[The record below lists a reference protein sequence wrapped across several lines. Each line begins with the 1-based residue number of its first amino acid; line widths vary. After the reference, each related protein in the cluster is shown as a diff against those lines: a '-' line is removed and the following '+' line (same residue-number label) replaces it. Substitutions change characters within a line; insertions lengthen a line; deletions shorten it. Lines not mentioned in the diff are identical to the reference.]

1 MKHLLHIFITFITV
15 VCIAVV
21 AGCAD
26 NSRLRDDIDRAGRLA
41 DTCPDSAIAL
51 LDSLSPAINQADKA
65 TRMRY
70 DLMLIKSRDKAYIE
84 HRNDSMITPVVEYF
98 TGHSDPDL
106 TPLALY
112 YAGRVYSDLGN
123 APRALDYFQ
132 QALTTIGDDT
142 IKHYGI
148 YKVCHSQMAELF
160 MHQRLYRY
168 ALESAEKAVD
178 LTSKS
183 TLPID
188 YITIG
193 GVFSSLGVQ
202 DSIFPLYNKAYEMA
216 LAQNDIN
223 VISRVQRQI
232 AWEYYDMGEIDK
244 ADSVLNRLKN
254 VDKIIDYKDQYYGIW
269 ARVKVE
275 KGDYKSSFPYIKWLV
290 DSGNVYD
297 KSYANAA
304 LANYYKEMPN
314 EYDKSIK
321 HFNRY
326 ILLLDSVNKLKQ
338 TDAIAKIQGYYNYS
352 IREKENNALLKKDSK
367 KNLFIVIL
375 VGSILLIV
383 SIFLFIVRDI
393 QRKRLDLKCRN
404 FTLQEIIESTRKN
417 SQEHCSK
424 LQAKIDELE
433 EMLNKI
439 EEVNSSAVII
449 KLKKSRTLLS
459 EAMSNAEER
468 AENHLKLM
476 SSPIVIEFH
485 DRLRT
490 GKRILPSSPE
500 WNELSQ
506 TVDEYNPGFIEKL
519 VSVCRLSDR
528 EMQIS
533 LLLKIEFF
541 PIEIAEFL
549 GLSPSAISSIRKRLM
564 KRIFSETENAPKN
577 WDEFIRLL

>member
-1 MKHLLHIFITFITV
+1 MKHLLHIFITV

-26 NSRLRDDIDRAGRLA
+26 NSRLRDDIARAGRLA
-41 DTCPDSAIAL
+41 DTRSDSAIAL
-51 LDSLSPAINQADKA
+51 LDSLSPAIDQADKA

-70 DLMLIKSRDKAYIE
+70 DLMLVKSRDKAYIE
-84 HRNDSMITPVVEYF
+84 HRNDSMIAPVVEYF
-98 TGHSDPDL
+98 ADHTDPDL

-112 YAGRVYSDLGN
+112 YAGRVYSDLGD
-123 APRALDYFQ
+123 APRALDYYQ

-142 IKHYGI
+142 IAHYNI
-148 YKVCHSQMAELF
+148 YKVCLSQMSELF
-160 MHQRLYRY
+160 MYQRLYRY

-178 LTSKS
+178 FSNEL

-188 YITIG
+188 YLTIG
-193 GVFSSLGVQ
+193 KSYSLLNVH
-202 DSIFPLYNKAYEMA
+202 DSTYLFYKKAYEVA
-216 LAQNDIN
+216 STRGDSSLIY
-223 VISRVQRQI
+223 RVQHQFI
-232 AWEYYDMGEIDK
+232 EYYYKIGDFKK
-244 ADSVLNRLKN
+244 ADSIISKLNMEYILQ
-254 VDKIIDYKDQYYGIW
+254 DKEQLYSIISK
-269 ARVKVE
+269 VKIANNN
-275 KGDYKSSFPYIKWLV
+275 YNAALPYLKWLV
-290 DSGNVYD
+290 DSGNIYG
-297 KSYANAA
+297 KCYANAE
-304 LANYYKEMPN
+304 LANYYSKQDDDYKTSVKYLN
-314 EYDKSIK
+314 K
-321 HFNRY
+321 Y
-326 ILLLDSVNKLKQ
+326 IELFDSSTNLFQ
-338 TDAIAKIQGYYNYS
+338 IDAVTKIQGYYNYS